1 MVKKL
6 QEWTKKHNWPV
17 TTALW
22 RPPQAMARTQFPITL
37 LICPSAVLLPFIA
50 DERSLLYSADSMHGI
65 GWGEETVRI
74 LEPRPNCPSPPYPQP
89 HTWPKSDASEKH
101 YFSQKISLKGKY
113 QCHNDKC
120 RLPDSANV
128 WRPPAATATIFTPVL
143 NVTTQGGAERLSSL
157 DVELSGPCFAEDNL
171 RRFELSS
178 VPLLSEGPDA
188 APLLVLDTCDLG
200 LTVMEFPLLYL

>member
-1 MVKKL
+1 MKPFGFQNPDL
-6 QEWTKKHNWPV
+6 I
-17 TTALW
+17 AL
-22 RPPQAMARTQFPITL
+22 L
-37 LICPSAVLLPFIA
+37 LHI
-50 DERSLLYSADSMHGI
+50 
-65 GWGEETVRI
+65 
-74 LEPRPNCPSPPYPQP
+74 PNPTPDPNLMLRRKY
-89 HTWPKSDASEKH
+89 
-101 YFSQKISLKGKY
+101 YFSQQIFLKGKY